1 MTNYKLMCQ
10 PAHKFSKNLMICA
23 HKPTHYS
30 FYIFTRVINKNF
42 DQKQAKDQAQKS
54 TRELSSV
61 VPVVMETSVNT
72 LGKPNKLQI

>member
-1 MTNYKLMCQ
+1 
-10 PAHKFSKNLMICA
+10 MITIF
-23 HKPTHYS
+23 PLN
-30 FYIFTRVINKNF
+30 IFTRVINKNF